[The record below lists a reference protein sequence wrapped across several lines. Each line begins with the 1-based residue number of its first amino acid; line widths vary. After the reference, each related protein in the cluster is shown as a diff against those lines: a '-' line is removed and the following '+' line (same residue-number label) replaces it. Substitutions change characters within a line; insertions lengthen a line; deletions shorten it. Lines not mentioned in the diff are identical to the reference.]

1 MAVAGAQRTFEQEL
15 ARLHARTRG
24 RKSCSKSRACLREH
38 AEELSQLESLSIGK
52 PISDARDEI
61 AMGARTFEYYAG
73 AISNFFGQTIPV
85 ARGGFDFTLRQ
96 PMGVVA
102 AIVPWNFPF
111 PIATWKVAPALAAGN
126 CVVLKPARQSPLT
139 ALRLG
144 ELAAEAGLP
153 AGALQVLA
161 GSGRGDGRR
170 AGASIR
176 WSAKFPLP
184 VRRPSA
190 RTSWQLAARDI
201 KRVSLELGGKS
212 PNIIF
217 ADADLEKAAATSPM
231 SVFANTGQDCC
242 ARSRVFVERSV
253 YEKFVELFVQATR
266 KIVVGDPAK
275 AETADRPAGFGAAA
289 RDAWKPFCQP
299 PNRRSIK
306 ILCGGDRPARKG
318 YYLNPAVVVGCETSD
333 RVWREEIFGPVAC
346 IRPFDREEEMLAE
359 VNASPYGLSGS
370 LWTNDLKRALR
381 VSRRVESGVL
391 ERQLPQQRPPG
402 SALWRVQAKRPG
414 PRPGHGGDGGLHG
427 TQEHLR
433 RGLNATMNLPSLKTK
448 IARKEIDTVLMVFPD
463 GFGRLIGKRLT
474 AHYFLDHALK
484 ERHARLQLSPDPE
497 HGNGAAGRFS
507 AGQLGKRLRRF

>member
-1 MAVAGAQRTFEQEL
+1 MQFPTELFIDGSYCGSSDRRRLPLINPATEQLLVEVAAASASDVERAVVGAHRTFEKSW
-15 ARLHARTRG
+15 RDYTPG
-24 RKSCSKSRACLREH
+24 RRAEVMFAIAKVLREH

-52 PISDARDEI
+52 PIADARDEI

-73 AISNFFGQTIPV
+73 AISKFYGQTIPV

-139 ALRLG
+139 ALRMG
-144 ELAAEAGLP
+144 ELASQAGLP

-161 GSGRGDGRR
+161 GSGEEIGD
-170 AGASIR
+170 ALVQH
-176 WSAKFPLP
+176 PL
-184 VRRPSA
+184 VRKISFTGSTVVGSRIM
-190 RTSWQLAARDI
+190 QLAARDI

-217 ADADLEKAAATSPM
+217 ADADVEKAAATSPM

-253 YEKFVELFVQATR
+253 YDKFVDLFVQATR
-266 KIVVGDPAK
+266 KIVVDDPAK
-275 AETADRPAGFGAAA
+275 SETQIGPLVSASQRESVEAYL
-289 RDAWKPFCQP
+289 QTVQSP
-299 PNRRSIK
+299 PRK

-346 IRPFDREEEMLAE
+346 VRPFDSEEEMLAE

-370 LWTNDLKRALR
+370 LWTHDLKRALR

-391 ERQLPQQRPPG
+391 SVNCHNSLHLEAPF
-402 SALWRVQAKRPG
+402 
-414 PRPGHGGDGGLHG
+414 GGFKQSGL
-427 TQEHLR
+427 
-433 RGLNATMNLPSLKTK
+433 
-448 IARKEIDTVLMVFPD
+448 
-463 GFGRLIGKRLT
+463 GRDLGLT
-474 AHYFLDHALK
+474 AMEGYTELK
-484 ERHARLQLSPDPE
+484 NIYIAE
-497 HGNGAAGRFS
+497 
-507 AGQLGKRLRRF
+507 